1 MVNLLEAHLSLYV
14 TGLEPKGIL
23 KYTFLA
29 ILVEARATL
38 YLWDTSLPE
47 MSLVGSYENP
57 STSHT
62 HYLAGSETGL
72 T

>member
-29 ILVEARATL
+29 ILVEARAVD
-38 YLWDTSLPE
+38 W
-47 MSLVGSYENP
+47 
-57 STSHT
+57 T
-62 HYLAGSETGL
+62 HNAIDSC
-72 T
+72 